1 MRFYRYEMKPALR
14 RAGLPVAEE
23 GARGVRFHDL
33 CHSYASISL
42 SDRLDLVRL
51 SERMGH
57 QSIVITQMLYGH
69 LVDEDHEADVAR
81 LARPVAPPRREAK
94 PDRPLRAV

>member
-1 MRFYRYEMKPALR
+1 M
-14 RAGLPVAEE
+14 
-23 GARGVRFHDL
+23 RFHDL
-33 CHSYASISL
+33 RHSYASISL
-42 SDRLDLVRL
+42 SEGLGLLRL

-57 QSIVITQMLYGH
+57 ASIVITQMLYGH

-81 LARPVAPPRREAK
+81 LSRPVAAPRRDAK